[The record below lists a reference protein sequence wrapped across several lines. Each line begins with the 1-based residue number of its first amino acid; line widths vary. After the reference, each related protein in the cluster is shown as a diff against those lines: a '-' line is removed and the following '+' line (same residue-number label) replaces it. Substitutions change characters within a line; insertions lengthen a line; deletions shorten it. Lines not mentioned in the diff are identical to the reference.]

1 MPRPRDDARDTARA
15 SPSVD
20 STASLRSF
28 VARLSSPSSRERAA
42 AAESLL
48 ELRIGDEGHGAA
60 WALALCASGCVV
72 PLLRSV
78 QAVERDSATGAPVE
92 SADADALAASDG
104 ALLVLSELGGVANGL
119 LENEGY
125 QVELDESTGQPIFV
139 DSSSGMASATTPT
152 MLALSVATKVDRV
165 SNTTHCFLAC
175 FRMAASTSM
184 AAIYASLA

>member
-15 SPSVD
+15 SLSVD

-104 ALLVLSELGGVANGL
+104 ALLVLSELGGVANGFPR
-119 LENEGY
+119 
-125 QVELDESTGQPIFV
+125 QTGGVCKDP
-139 DSSSGMASATTPT
+139 
-152 MLALSVATKVDRV
+152 L
-165 SNTTHCFLAC
+165 
-175 FRMAASTSM
+175 
-184 AAIYASLA
+184 

>member
-60 WALALCASGCVV
+60 WALALS
-72 PLLRSV
+72 RST
-78 QAVERDSATGAPVE
+78 ACTDLNKGTTHP
-92 SADADALAASDG
+92 DAHS
-104 ALLVLSELGGVANGL
+104 
-119 LENEGY
+119 
-125 QVELDESTGQPIFV
+125 
-139 DSSSGMASATTPT
+139 ASAQ
-152 MLALSVATKVDRV
+152 
-165 SNTTHCFLAC
+165 
-175 FRMAASTSM
+175 AAP
-184 AAIYASLA
+184 

>member
-72 PLLRSV
+72 PPVQNGEFYIFLELRILGK
-78 QAVERDSATGAPVE
+78 T
-92 SADADALAASDG
+92 
-104 ALLVLSELGGVANGL
+104 LSHSWKF
-119 LENEGY
+119 Y
-125 QVELDESTGQPIFV
+125 F
-139 DSSSGMASATTPT
+139 
-152 MLALSVATKVDRV
+152 LSYY
-165 SNTTHCFLAC
+165 
-175 FRMAASTSM
+175 
-184 AAIYASLA
+184 I